1 MGTEQENS
9 MQALLQRKTLE
20 ALPPPRLLSSS
31 ATPERSTARGQ
42 DRTATIGTSLTF
54 EGILSGLA
62 DVVVDGEVEGTIR
75 LLESSLTVGASG
87 RVNADIEVRNLTVLG
102 HVTGKI
108 VCLERMRLCSTGSI
122 DGDVKA
128 PRIVI
133 EDGAVVHGNIEVVKT
148 AAASKALP
156 QTK

>member
-9 MQALLQRKTLE
+9 MQALPQRKTPE

-31 ATPERSTARGQ
+31 AAPARSTGRGQ

-54 EGILSGLA
+54 EGTLSGLA

-133 EDGAVVHGNIEVVKT
+133 EDGAVVHGSIEVVKT
-148 AAASKALP
+148 AAASKAVP